1 MHVSGPED
9 TGTAERLTVFVVGE
23 QAMLASTAE
32 SQRTWKMM
40 RFRHEFPDLSPDV
53 SIGQIK
59 EMLGML
65 VGIAPQHQELCLRGV
80 KCRNSQTLEV
90 MTMGFYY
97 FILYDLVICGCS
109 VETSVYGFIWFYAL
123 FI

>member
-1 MHVSGPED
+1 MNGFNGSGRGESLPLLED
-9 TGTAERLTVFVVGE
+9 TGTAGRLTVFVAGE
-23 QAMLASTAE
+23 QAMLVSTAE

-40 RFRHEFPDLSPDV
+40 RFRHEFPDLNPDV

-80 KCRNSQTLEV
+80 KCWNSQTLEV
-90 MTMGFYY
+90 PYTPRG
-97 FILYDLVICGCS
+97 G
-109 VETSVYGFIWFYAL
+109 
-123 FI
+123 

>member
-1 MHVSGPED
+1 MNGSGRGESLPLLED

-40 RFRHEFPDLSPDV
+40 RFRHEFPDLNPDV

-80 KCRNSQTLEV
+80 ECRNSQTLEV
-90 MTMGFYY
+90 LL
-97 FILYDLVICGCS
+97 LYL
-109 VETSVYGFIWFYAL
+109 L
-123 FI
+123 